1 MKKHFATKLTENI
14 HKTPEGFLICYNVPI
29 ARTGEMIYGDGE
41 SPIRVGPDGKALVTR
56 ESKEVFRPET
66 IASFEGKPFTIK
78 HPDDFV
84 NPQNWKLL
92 AKGHLQ
98 NVRQGA
104 GEFENDLIAD
114 ILVTDHEAILM
125 VEGGIREVS
134 CGYECEYIELGIGR
148 GMQTNIIGNH
158 LALVPQGRAGAAYA
172 INDQKGAKMKKLGD
186 KIKGIFAKAGDEA
199 AKVVDESSGGE
210 GDTKDKADGD
220 EPAWAKKLTNT
231 MQKVADGLT
240 QVASMSQPSKFSDE
254 DKDDD
259 KDKDKDKKDAK
270 DAEGEEKKDDTKDE
284 GEEAPAW
291 AKSLIAR
298 IEALEGKMGEESED
312 AEGEEGEESEDAEG
326 EEGEES
332 EDAEGE
338 EEAEDDDFEES
349 PAAKTGDEAS
359 RIEILAPGF
368 KAKGKDA
375 KRSALIEASKAK
387 DTAAIIKKLNGGKE
401 VDLKKV
407 SQKTIDH
414 LFIGASEV
422 VGLYRTK
429 NFAKWKQVRD
439 SQGDSAADG
448 GEMTPEK
455 INEINEKHY
464 AQKGVH

>member
-14 HKTPEGFLICYNVPI
+14 SKTPEGFLICYNVPI

-41 SPIRVGPDGKALVTR
+41 SPISVGPDGRAIVTR

-84 NPQNWKLL
+84 NPANWKVL

-98 NVRQGA
+98 NVRQGK

-114 ILVTDHEAILM
+114 ILVTDQEAIAL
-125 VEGGIREVS
+125 VESGVREVS
-134 CGYECEYIELGIGR
+134 CGYECEYIELGVGR

-158 LALVPQGRAGAAYA
+158 LALVSQGRAGAAYA

-186 KIKGIFAKAGDEA
+186 KIKSIWSKAADEA
-199 AKVVDESSGGE
+199 AKVVDEAGGE
-210 GDTKDKADGD
+210 GDTKETPEEKA
-220 EPAWAKKLTNT
+220 PAWAKSLEKAMTR
-231 MQKVADGLT
+231 VADALSNP
-240 QVASMSQPSKFSDE
+240 SMSKPAVADE
-254 DKDDD
+254 KEDEKKD
-259 KDKDKDKKDAK
+259 DAK
-270 DAEGEEKKDDTKDE
+270 DEGEEKKDDKKDDAKDE
-284 GEEAPAW
+284 G
-291 AKSLIAR
+291 
-298 IEALEGKMGEESED
+298 GEESSRLDKLEAKVDKLLAMMGDEAED
-312 AEGEEGEESEDAEG
+312 EEIMIDEAGEEGS
-326 EEGEES
+326 
-332 EDAEGE
+332 E

-359 RIEILAPGF
+359 RIEILVPGF

-375 KRSALIEASKAK
+375 KRAALIEASKSK
-387 DTAAIIKKLNGGKE
+387 DTAAIITRLNGGKTP
-401 VDLKKV
+401 DLKKV
-407 SQKTIDH
+407 SAKTIDH
-414 LFIGASEV
+414 LFAGASEV
-422 VGLYRTK
+422 VKVYRTK
-429 NFAKWKQVRD
+429 SFAGLKKVRD
-439 SQGDSAADG
+439 SQDDHADM

>member
-29 ARTGEMIYGDGE
+29 ARTGDMIYGDGE
-41 SPIRVGPDGKALVTR
+41 SPITVGPDGKAIVSR

-92 AKGHLQ
+92 AKGHIQ
-98 NVRQGA
+98 NVRQGK
-104 GEFENDLIAD
+104 GEFENDLVAD
-114 ILVTDHEAILM
+114 ILVTDAEAIMM
-125 VEGGIREVS
+125 VEGGVREVS
-134 CGYECEYIELGIGR
+134 CGYECEYIELGVGR

-158 LALVPQGRAGAAYA
+158 LALVTQGRAGAAYA

-186 KIKGIFAKAGDEA
+186 KIKSIWSKAADEA
-199 AKVVDESSGGE
+199 AKVVDEAGAEGGDAKE
-210 GDTKDKADGD
+210 TSDEKA
-220 EPAWAKKLTNT
+220 PAWATKLEKAMTR
-231 MQKVADGLT
+231 VADALSNP
-240 QVASMSQPSKFSDE
+240 SMSQPAVADEKE
-254 DKDDD
+254 DKDESEDAD
-259 KDKDKDKKDAK
+259 ESEEKKDKKD
-270 DAEGEEKKDDTKDE
+270 ESKDE
-284 GEEAPAW
+284 EGSPDESRLAKLEAKVDRILAALGGEEA
-291 AKSLIAR
+291 
-298 IEALEGKMGEESED
+298 EDEEIVID
-312 AEGEEGEESEDAEG
+312 EEGE
-326 EEGEES
+326 
-332 EDAEGE
+332 E

-375 KRSALIEASKAK
+375 KRAALIEASKTK
-387 DTAAIIKKLNGGKE
+387 DTAAIIKKLNGGKD

-439 SQGDSAADG
+439 SQESAADAG

>member
-29 ARTGEMIYGDGE
+29 ARTGDMIYGDGE
-41 SPIRVGPDGKALVTR
+41 SPISVGPDGKAIVSR
-56 ESKEVFRPET
+56 ESKEVFRAET

-98 NVRQGA
+98 NVRQGT

-134 CGYECEYIELGIGR
+134 CGYECEYIELGVGR

-210 GDTKDKADGD
+210 GDSKDKA
-220 EPAWAKKLTNT
+220 
-231 MQKVADGLT
+231 
-240 QVASMSQPSKFSDE
+240 
-254 DKDDD
+254 
-259 KDKDKDKKDAK
+259 
-270 DAEGEEKKDDTKDE
+270 
-284 GEEAPAW
+284 EAPAW
-291 AKSLIAR
+291 ATKLEKTMAR
-298 IEALEGKMGEESED
+298 VADGLEAVASGNQPSKFGDEDKEDDKSED
-312 AEGEEGEESEDAEG
+312 AEGEEKPEKKDDAKDEG
-326 EEGEES
+326 EETSRLDALEAKVDKLLVMMSGEEAEDEGEEEES

-338 EEAEDDDFEES
+338 EESEDDDFEES
-349 PAAKTGDEAS
+349 PAAKTGDQAS

-387 DTAAIIKKLNGGKE
+387 DTAAIIKKLNGGKD
-401 VDLKKV
+401 VDLKKAP
-407 SQKTIDH
+407 QKTIDH

-439 SQGDSAADG
+439 SQEDTGAEGGD
-448 GEMTPEK
+448 MTPEK

>member
-1 MKKHFATKLTENI
+1 MKKYFATQLSENI

-29 ARTGEMIYGDGE
+29 ARTGDMIYGDGE
-41 SPIRVGPDGKALVTR
+41 SPIAVGPDGKAIVSR
-56 ESKEVFRPET
+56 ESKEVFRAET

-98 NVRQGA
+98 NVRQGK

-114 ILVTDHEAILM
+114 ILVTDAEAILM

-134 CGYECEYIELGIGR
+134 CGYECEYIELGVGR

-220 EPAWAKKLTNT
+220 EPAWAKKLTST
-231 MQKVADGLT
+231 MQKVADGLS

-254 DKDDD
+254 DKED
-259 KDKDKDKKDAK
+259 DKDKKD
-270 DAEGEEKKDDTKDE
+270 DKK
-284 GEEAPAW
+284 
-291 AKSLIAR
+291 
-298 IEALEGKMGEESED
+298 SED
-312 AEGEEGEESEDAEG
+312 AEGEEKPEKKDDAKDEGEESSRLDKLEAKLDKILSMMGESMDEESEEESEDEAG
-326 EEGEES
+326 EEGSEEES
-332 EDAEGE
+332 K
-338 EEAEDDDFEES
+338 DDDFEES

-375 KRSALIEASKAK
+375 KRAALIEASKTK
-387 DTAAIIKKLNGGKE
+387 DTAAIITRLNGGKA
-401 VDLKKV
+401 VDLKKA
-407 SQKTIDH
+407 SSKTIDH